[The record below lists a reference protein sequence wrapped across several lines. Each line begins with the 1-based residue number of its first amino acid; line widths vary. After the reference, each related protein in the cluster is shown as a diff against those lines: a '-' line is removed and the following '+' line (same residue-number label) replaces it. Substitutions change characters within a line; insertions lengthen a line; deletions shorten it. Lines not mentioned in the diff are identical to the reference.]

1 MFVLLIQT
9 TLLQLREN
17 LLLEVFDLALLAA
30 VVELVCIFLS
40 EVVVIIILRPIVI
53 SRVNRRVFVNL
64 RVLDQVNTHI
74 HVLHA
79 TVLAF

>member
-1 MFVLLIQT
+1 M
-9 TLLQLREN
+9 LQLREN